1 LHAVLW
7 YCKVRVSTSF
17 LILLAQKRNMQELQ
31 LLETL
36 HKLVLSGHTPCTDS
50 RKATKKSL
58 FFALKGDHFNG
69 NEFAVKAVENGCSL
83 AIVDEPVEHPSG
95 KIIRVANALETLQQ
109 LGLYHRQQFR
119 IPVIGLTG
127 SNGKTTTKE
136 LTNCVLSEKYQT
148 LATAGNLN
156 NHIGVPLTL
165 LGLQP
170 KHQITIIEMGAN
182 HLGEIALLSRLSQP
196 GYGLITNIGKAHL
209 EGFGSVAN
217 ILKGKTEL
225 YDHVGLSNGI
235 LFVNGDNPK
244 LIDPSAKIPHVLYGT
259 RKGFHVVARLIQE
272 RPYLKI
278 GFTVEKEFGQA
289 QKEAET
295 ICDSQLVGLYNF
307 ENIVSAITIGLY
319 FGVTPTA
326 AARAIASYRPQNSR
340 SQVVD
345 NGRNTILLD
354 AYNAN
359 PTSMAAA
366 LGNFSGFGQKP
377 RAALLGDMLEL
388 GDSSLEEHQI
398 IADYAKKLDFEV
410 TLLVGREFSKIK
422 IPDNRFQI
430 FAEVEQARQW
440 LIHNPL
446 KGYHILL
453 KGSRG
458 IQMEKT
464 LDAL

>member
-1 LHAVLW
+1 
-7 YCKVRVSTSF
+7 
-17 LILLAQKRNMQELQ
+17 MPELQ

-36 HKLVLSGHTPCTDS
+36 DKLILLGHAPCTDS
-50 RKATKKSL
+50 RKATKDSL

-69 NEFAVKAVENGCSL
+69 NEYAMQALEDGCSL
-83 AIVDEPVEHPSG
+83 AIVDEPIEHSSG
-95 KIIRVANALETLQQ
+95 KIIRVANVLETLQQ

-136 LTNCVLSEKYQT
+136 LTYCVLSEKYKT
-148 LATAGNLN
+148 LATGGNLN

-170 KHQITIIEMGAN
+170 KHQIAIIEMGAN
-182 HLGEIALLSRLSQP
+182 HVGEIALLSRLAQP

-225 YDHVGLSNGI
+225 YDHIGLSNGI

-244 LIDPSAKIPHVLYGT
+244 LIDPSAKIPHILYGT
-259 RKGFHVVARLIQE
+259 SKGFHVVARLIHE

-289 QKEAET
+289 HREAET
-295 ICDSQLVGLYNF
+295 ICESQLVGLYNF

-319 FGVTPTA
+319 FGVSPSA
-326 AARAIASYRPQNSR
+326 AARAIACYRPENSR

-345 NGRNTILLD
+345 SGRNTILLD

-366 LGNFSGFGQKP
+366 LANFSGFGQKP

-388 GDSSLEEHQI
+388 GNSSLEEHQI
-398 IADYAKKLDFEV
+398 IADYAKELDFEI
-410 TLLVGREFSKIK
+410 TILVGREFSKIK
-422 IPDNRFQI
+422 IPDKSFQI
-430 FAEVEQARQW
+430 FTNVEQARQW
-440 LIHNPL
+440 LINNPL
-446 KGYHILL
+446 EGYHILL